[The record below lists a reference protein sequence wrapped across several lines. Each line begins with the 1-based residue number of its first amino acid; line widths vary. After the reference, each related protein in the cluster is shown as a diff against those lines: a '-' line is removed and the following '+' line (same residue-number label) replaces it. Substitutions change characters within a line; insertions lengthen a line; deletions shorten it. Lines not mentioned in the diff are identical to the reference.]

1 MLAVEALQANKVF
14 RVRVKGSVDYFQVG
28 ELQLA
33 HLHFLGEHEEW
44 EIEFNGCVYT
54 LLKELRLFKEMALNM
69 EKNPVVILL
78 RTERD
83 ELRKE
88 INKLL
93 GVDNGTA

>member
-1 MLAVEALQANKVF
+1 MLAIEALEANKVF

-33 HLHFLGEHEEW
+33 HLHFLPEGAEW
-44 EIEFNGCVYT
+44 EIEFNGCIFT
-54 LLKELRLFKEMALNM
+54 LLRELRHWKQMAMNI

-78 RTERD
+78 RNERD

-93 GVDNGTA
+93 GVDNESA